1 MDDLAT
7 KVVHMKTKP
16 QAAVALP
23 AVQPM
28 FVDIHAASA
37 ALGLSVFA
45 VRTICWNKLLRPVR
59 HGKKYL
65 FTLQMLTELRDKL
78 VSGQVT
84 LPVSPVKP
92 SRRAA

>member
-1 MDDLAT
+1 
-7 KVVHMKTKP
+7 MKTKP
-16 QAAVALP
+16 QPAVALP

-28 FVDIHAASA
+28 FVDIHAAAA

-45 VRTICWNKLLRPVR
+45 VRNICWNKLLRPVR

-65 FTLQMLTELRDKL
+65 FTPQMLTELRDKL

-84 LPVSPVKP
+84 LPASPHKSAKP
-92 SRRAA
+92 RKRVA